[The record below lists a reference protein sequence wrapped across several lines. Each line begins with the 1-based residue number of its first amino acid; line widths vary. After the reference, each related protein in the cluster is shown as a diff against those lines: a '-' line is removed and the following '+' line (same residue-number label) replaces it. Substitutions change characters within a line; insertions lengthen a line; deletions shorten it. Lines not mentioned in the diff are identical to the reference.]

1 MNEQQEEEVIC
12 LVYVDP
18 DGIDDAVL
26 SSLKAKIFNGSPS
39 DEGISS
45 WAVTFREASLPYRD
59 LLAMARATNLQ
70 AECFFILNKDT
81 ADKGAVLCVQTEVY
95 TDVKGIGMRRTS
107 AATARR
113 LYLAPE
119 EASSLAV
126 NLSIANSDFEET
138 ACDYGPAELKRGVVR
153 K

>member
-1 MNEQQEEEVIC
+1 MSDQQEEEVIC

-18 DGIDDAVL
+18 DGIDEAVL
-26 SSLKAKIFNGSPS
+26 SSIKAKILAGYDDDSM
-39 DEGISS
+39 SS

-59 LLAMARATNLQ
+59 LLAMARASNLQ
-70 AECFFILNKDT
+70 AECFFILNMDT
-81 ADKGAVLCVQTEVY
+81 ADKEAVLCVQTEVY

-138 ACDYGPAELKRGVVR
+138 AWGYGPAQLKRGEVC